1 MFMGLTFIV
10 VGAKAYDL
18 RNITDTCNLVLKNY
32 WTNNAS
38 SGFQFLD
45 GHSMSRE
52 VMCLQRMKFYS
63 FMLYNSIQPNISAFI
78 CK

>member
-1 MFMGLTFIV
+1 MRLTFIV

-18 RNITDTCNLVLKNY
+18 KYVSDICYLVWKSY
-32 WTNNAS
+32 WTSNTS
-38 SGFQFLD
+38 SGFRFVD

-63 FMLYNSIQPNISAFI
+63 FMLHNSIQPNIFAFI
-78 CK
+78 WK